1 MPKHEDF
8 ELVEE
13 NLPELENGEILISA
27 LYLTVDPYMRVY
39 TKRSLPDIN
48 SVPLLKILR
57 ESRCSDPF
65 FSIPGL
71 LMT

>member
-48 SVPLLKILR
+48 SVPL
-57 ESRCSDPF
+57 F
-65 FSIPGL
+65 GN
-71 LMT
+71 TA